1 MEVLIVLVVT
11 LAVIFMLCILKI
23 KFFDQK
29 VKSEKRTAKKTE
41 IQSLGE
47 LPYNEQNGN
56 LMIENNPKAN
66 IMKYIKDIRDN
77 LVASNQKVISIISCN
92 NGEGKSYVANNL
104 AVSMARLNKNVLL
117 IDANLREESN
127 KSDIF
132 YIEKGEGLTD
142 YIKEIEIDNNLENL
156 NNAKKYIKQ
165 TQIPH
170 LYVLQNGTLSENCY
184 ELLKTQNFR
193 ELIKLLRDV
202 YDLILID
209 GTSFMENEDALVIS
223 KISDLNVL
231 VTENNVTEYKDILE
245 IKQVLEYNN
254 DSIYGFVLNKTDYRK
269 GKYYSNK
276 QSSKFGMFIEN
287 IEELNNPINL
297 DEIIDPITQ
306 KLYAKENQKFEV
318 LHKEIKDNIMNE
330 DFINDVEFNFDMKI
344 DKIEKQNEKNLNNLL
359 ESIQTL
365 RQDVNKEKENNEV
378 RRTKESRSFER
389 FTEIITEKFVKME
402 EQISQIKKKNEIEKE
417 CFEQRIN
424 EQELSQ
430 IEQIE
435 NLEMMLNNKLI
446 QQSQAIEENIKNQ
459 GLIFYEELA
468 KNRQEL
474 NSKIENQNTI
484 IYEKMEDQEKESKK
498 THESLKILFHK
509 ELLEQ
514 QESYV
519 ERLKTLSDVN
529 NKQNQELETSLGE
542 LIKSQNEIH
551 SLQLKDHEDRL
562 NELINAQSQL
572 YSEKLNQQAELHNE
586 QIESQAQIYNEK
598 LAKQEEKY
606 DEQMKLQAQEYN
618 ETIAQLEEKQS
629 KQIEEQIQLY
639 NEKIVQQEERN
650 NEQMKAQAKIYN
662 NKIAELRLQIDNL
675 IEIQKTQIQKDAL
688 VKNNNENKIINLG
701 KFFNNRR
708 KNNNDEKNIFSIYE
722 PISYEDLERL
732 AIEVILLNDDDTSYF
747 NDMAK

>member
-11 LAVIFMLCILKI
+11 LAVIFMLCIFKI
-23 KFFDQK
+23 KFFEQK

-193 ELIKLLRDV
+193 ELIKLLKDV
-202 YDLILID
+202 YDIVLID
-209 GTSFMENEDALVIS
+209 GTAFFENEDALVIS

-231 VTENNVTEYKDILE
+231 VVENHVTKYKDILE

-254 DSIYGFVLNKTDYRK
+254 DCIYGFVLNKTDYRR

-276 QSSKFGMFIEN
+276 QSSKYGMYIES
-287 IEELNNPINL
+287 IEEQSKLISM

-306 KLYAKENQKFEV
+306 KLYSKETQKFDV
-318 LHKEIKDNIMNE
+318 LHKELKNNIMDE
-330 DFINDVEFNFDMKI
+330 DFINDIEVNFDMKI

-378 RRTKESRSFER
+378 RRTKENRSFER
-389 FTEIITEKFVKME
+389 FTEIITDKFVKME
-402 EQISQIKKKNEIEKE
+402 EQISQIKKKT
-417 CFEQRIN
+417 R
-424 EQELSQ
+424 
-430 IEQIE
+430 
-435 NLEMMLNNKLI
+435 
-446 QQSQAIEENIKNQ
+446 
-459 GLIFYEELA
+459 
-468 KNRQEL
+468 
-474 NSKIENQNTI
+474 
-484 IYEKMEDQEKESKK
+484 SKK
-498 THESLKILFHK
+498 NILSK
-509 ELLEQ
+509 E
-514 QESYV
+514 
-519 ERLKTLSDVN
+519 
-529 NKQNQELETSLGE
+529 
-542 LIKSQNEIH
+542 
-551 SLQLKDHEDRL
+551 
-562 NELINAQSQL
+562 
-572 YSEKLNQQAELHNE
+572 
-586 QIESQAQIYNEK
+586 
-598 LAKQEEKY
+598 
-606 DEQMKLQAQEYN
+606 
-618 ETIAQLEEKQS
+618 
-629 KQIEEQIQLY
+629 
-639 NEKIVQQEERN
+639 
-650 NEQMKAQAKIYN
+650 
-662 NKIAELRLQIDNL
+662 
-675 IEIQKTQIQKDAL
+675 
-688 VKNNNENKIINLG
+688 
-701 KFFNNRR
+701 
-708 KNNNDEKNIFSIYE
+708 
-722 PISYEDLERL
+722 
-732 AIEVILLNDDDTSYF
+732 
-747 NDMAK
+747 

>member
-23 KFFDQK
+23 NFFEQK
-29 VKSEKRTAKKTE
+29 VKSEKRTAKKTG

-77 LVASNQKVISIISCN
+77 LVNSNKKVISIISCN

-142 YIKEIEIDNNLENL
+142 YIKEIEIGNNLENL

-170 LYVLQNGTLSENCY
+170 LYVLQNGTISENCY

-193 ELIKLLRDV
+193 ELIKLLKDV
-202 YDLILID
+202 YDIVLID
-209 GTSFMENEDALVIS
+209 GTAFFENEDALVIS

-231 VTENNVTEYKDILE
+231 VVENHVTKYKDILE
-245 IKQVLEYNN
+245 MKQVLEYNN
-254 DSIYGFVLNKTDYRK
+254 DCIFGFVFNKTDYRK

-276 QSSKFGMFIEN
+276 QSSKYGMFIEN
-287 IEELNNPINL
+287 IEELNKPINL

-306 KLYAKENQKFEV
+306 NIYAKETQKFEV

-330 DFINDVEFNFDMKI
+330 DFINDVEVNFDMKI

-378 RRTKESRSFER
+378 RRTKESRNFER
-389 FTEIITEKFVKME
+389 FTEFITDKFVKME
-402 EQISQIKKKNEIEKE
+402 EQIVQIKKKNEFEE
-417 CFEQRIN
+417 EYFEQRIN
-424 EQELSQ
+424 EQAQNNNEK
-430 IEQIE
+430 IEM
-435 NLEMMLNNKLI
+435 LESMFNNKLV
-446 QQSQAIEENIKNQ
+446 QQSQNYDEKIENQ
-459 GLIFYEELA
+459 GLIFREEIA
-468 KNRQEL
+468 NNKQEL
-474 NSKIENQNTI
+474 NEKIEKQDTVFFETMAEHKQDFNKRYENQ
-484 IYEKMEDQEKESKK
+484 KF
-498 THESLKILFHK
+498 ILYK
-509 ELLEQ
+509 ELSQQAEKYSEQLKAQADSHSKLIQQ
-514 QESYV
+514 QEAS
-519 ERLKTLSDVN
+519 LS
-529 NKQNQELETSLGE
+529 E
-542 LIKSQNEIH
+542 LIKAQDEIH
-551 SLQLKDHEDRL
+551 SIQLKEQEDKL
-562 NELINAQSQL
+562 NELINEQQIFNKKIAEQ
-572 YSEKLNQQAELHNE
+572 EKRHNE
-586 QIESQAQIYNEK
+586 QIE
-598 LAKQEEKY
+598 
-606 DEQMKLQAQEYN
+606 LQ
-618 ETIAQLEEKQS
+618 T
-629 KQIEEQIQLY
+629 QLY
-639 NEKIVQQEERN
+639 NEKLVEQEEKH
-650 NEQMKAQAKIYN
+650 NEQMKSQAQIYN
-662 NKIAELRLQIDNL
+662 NKIAELRLQIKDL
-675 IEIQKTQIQKDAL
+675 IEMQNTKKHIEVTK
-688 VKNNNENKIINLG
+688 VNNENKIINLG

-708 KNNNDEKNIFSIYE
+708 KNSDNNIFSIHE
-722 PISYEDLERL
+722 SISYEDLERL
-732 AIEVILLNDDDTSYF
+732 ATEVIMLNDNDTNCF
-747 NDMAK
+747 ENLAK